1 MKISREK
8 PCQRRHHRLQ
18 APLHISVNGYA
29 PLPAY
34 DWSLSGLRVCGYQ
47 GESLNIHDEIT
58 LLITLPFQGF
68 QISFDVTGSV
78 VRTNKE
84 AQSLSIEFNDLSE
97 RSFDLMNHFVDDLI
111 RGKMASI
118 DDTIC
123 RIDVPVTPIS
133 TSPTPNPTDQLPMRR
148 LPIKTIVISCFY
160 LLLGMFVFGYLA
172 LIFYSNIISLEV
184 PTSVISTRI
193 QTLTMPVDGILKPI
207 NFSLGAKYNKGDTL
221 FSVENISLKNKINAR
236 KIKVSTSKIKLNEAK
251 EQFRIESE
259 RMKLYQIVNNTDLK
273 IIQAQLQAKNAE
285 LIFADKNFLRLK
297 KLKQSNSVSDKQLD
311 DAKQIQ
317 NKIAFKAKELVA
329 KLVQVTAMN
338 SVSERRH
345 YNNKVFA
352 TDLDMMALKLQSLY
366 SAVQLEQQQLTL
378 LKEAQAEQVVRA
390 PYNGKI
396 TTLFHV
402 KNSNVPRNEA
412 VLTFEEVDRSLVS
425 AFLNQQEVMHIGL
438 YDVASVFIPA
448 LGYEI
453 DAVITHIDRTSG
465 YKGQKNIRYEWRD
478 KKDKTALVSLEL
490 LIPKGASQY
499 ITAGLPAVVIFKRRT
514 SNNILAKYFSSKEKA
529 PHQLNKKH
537 SSASGVHYDSI

>member
-1 MKISREK
+1 MKINREK

-47 GESLNIHDEIT
+47 GKSLNIHDEIT

-68 QISFDVTGSV
+68 QISFDVTGTV

-133 TSPTPNPTDQLPMRR
+133 TSPTPNPTNQLPMRR
-148 LPIKTIVISCFY
+148 LPIKTITISCFY
-160 LLLGMFVFGYLA
+160 LLLGIFVFGYLA
-172 LIFYSNIISLEV
+172 LIFYSNIIALEV
-184 PTSVISTRI
+184 PTSVVSTRI

-207 NFSLGAKYNKGDTL
+207 NFSLGAQYNKGDTI
-221 FSVENISLKNKINAR
+221 FSVENISLKNKINAS

-273 IIQAQLQAKNAE
+273 IIQAQLQAKNTE
-285 LIFADKNFLRLK
+285 LVFVDKNFLRLK

-317 NKIAFKAKELVA
+317 NKIAFQVKELVA

-402 KNSNVPRNEA
+402 KNSNIPRNEA

-425 AFLNQQEVMHIGL
+425 AFLNQQEVMQIGL
-438 YDVASVFIPA
+438 HDVASVFIPA

-465 YKGQKNIRYEWRD
+465 YKDQKNIRYEWRD

-490 LIPKGASQY
+490 LIPKDASQY

-514 SNNILAKYFSSKEKA
+514 SNNILAKYFVSKEKL
-529 PHQLNKKH
+529 PHKLNKKH